1 MSRMRGRHAFMDQSV
16 ANGPSL
22 VDVAVDPS
30 F

>member
-1 MSRMRGRHAFMDQSV
+1 MPCMRGRHAFMDQLV

-22 VDVAVDPS
+22 MDVAVDPS